1 MKGNETFNTL
11 VLFERMVYI
20 PIDDI
25 CIYGFMFN
33 EQEQVEICQSSYVI
47 LHGRLKDYIAY
58 LVGMQEWTENGNS
71 ITDDQ
76 NYFVDKEG
84 QIFNMYDDYIKNYCK
99 QVYNTKPLG
108 YTVIHNCHIENTS
121 GTQADFVVSEEQ
133 YNKLKAEYGQD

>member
-1 MKGNETFNTL
+1 MKGNETFDTL
-11 VLFERMVYI
+11 VLLDRMVYI

-47 LHGRLKDYIAY
+47 LYKQLKDYIAY

-84 QIFNMYDDYIKNYCK
+84 QIFNMYDGYI
-99 QVYNTKPLG
+99 
-108 YTVIHNCHIENTS
+108 
-121 GTQADFVVSEEQ
+121 
-133 YNKLKAEYGQD
+133 